1 MKHVSLLFLGL
12 LIAAS
17 PGLRA
22 REAAPTEPPPVTPAA
37 EAAAPAP
44 AEAEA
49 ATPAVDA
56 VAGEAGR
63 TGVSVLPAA
72 PAEASTSAPA
82 AAVAPAAPAPPSAP
96 TAPAAPEAP
105 APGEERRS
113 PAGPREIVMFGSDAL
128 LPAGERA
135 REIVAI
141 FGNVIADGTAE
152 GETVAI
158 LGDVTVNGRSREAV
172 AVLGNVTVN
181 GRVDGDVVAVLGG
194 VQLGPE
200 ARVSGQVVSIVGGIN
215 RAPGA
220 EIGRGI
226 NQIGFGSAK
235 LPALDGL
242 KAWVRHCLVLGR
254 PLAFADGLGWA
265 WALAGGFLLF
275 YVFLALVFG
284 RAVET
289 CATTLEQHPGL
300 TIGTA
305 LLTMILL
312 PVLTLL
318 LAVTG
323 VGPFVLAVASFAGTL
338 FGKAAL
344 LAWMGRRVTLPLGL
358 RAPVLATLI
367 GGLFLLGF
375 YLIPYVG
382 FVVWKATG
390 VLGLGMAVYTV
401 LLAMKREQAA
411 RPPAPPRPAAVAP
424 APSLRALAPS
434 VPPPPVPPVAPDA
447 PWPASGFVPPPE
459 PPPPPVHAEAVPSAR
474 VPMSALP
481 RAGFWVRLGAT
492 ALDVILIG
500 MLASL
505 LGIVFVPLFAIYC
518 FTLWALKG
526 TTIGGIVCGLK
537 VVRIDDSDMD
547 WKVALVRCLGSFLS
561 LVVAGLGFIW
571 VAFDEDRQS
580 WHDKIAGT
588 TIVRVPKGTPLI

>member
-1 MKHVSLLFLGL
+1 
-12 LIAAS
+12 
-17 PGLRA
+17 
-22 REAAPTEPPPVTPAA
+22 
-37 EAAAPAP
+37 
-44 AEAEA
+44 
-49 ATPAVDA
+49 
-56 VAGEAGR
+56 
-63 TGVSVLPAA
+63 
-72 PAEASTSAPA
+72 
-82 AAVAPAAPAPPSAP
+82 
-96 TAPAAPEAP
+96 
-105 APGEERRS
+105 
-113 PAGPREIVMFGSDAL
+113 MFGSDAL

-141 FGNVIADGTAE
+141 FGNVIADGYAE
-152 GETVAI
+152 GETVAV

-200 ARVSGQVVSIVGGIN
+200 AHVSGEVVSIVGGIN

-220 EIGRGI
+220 EVERGI

-242 KAWVRHCLVLGR
+242 KAWVRHCLVFGR

-289 CATTLEQHPGL
+289 CATTLEQHPGM
-300 TIGTA
+300 TIVTA
-305 LLTMILL
+305 LLTMIVL

-401 LLAMKREQAA
+401 LLAMRREQAA
-411 RPPAPPRPAAVAP
+411 RPPAPPRPAAAPSAP
-424 APSLRALAPS
+424 ALRPLAPS
-434 VPPPPVPPVAPDA
+434 VPPPPVPGGAA
-447 PWPASGFVPPPE
+447 ETSGFVPPPE
-459 PPPPPVHAEAVPSAR
+459 PPPPPPFPAEAVPAPG
-474 VPMSALP
+474 VPLSALP
-481 RAGFWVRLGAT
+481 RAGFWLRLGAT

-500 MLASL
+500 MVASL
-505 LGIVFVPLFAIYC
+505 LGVFFVPLFAIYC

-537 VVRIDDSDMD
+537 VVRVDDSDMD